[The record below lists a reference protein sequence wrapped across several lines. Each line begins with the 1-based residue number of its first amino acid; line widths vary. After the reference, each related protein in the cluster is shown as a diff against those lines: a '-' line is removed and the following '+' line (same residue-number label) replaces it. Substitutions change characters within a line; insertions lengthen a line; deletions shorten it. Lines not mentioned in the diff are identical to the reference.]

1 MIKNKDVIQ
10 PLYRYNMSDKEYQA
24 RFIEL
29 KKMTKPLHKRFSGRR
44 EYKSMGLEHYNRF
57 IAGVLAT
64 IRQDGECDY
73 VFREDH
79 LVELLRH
86 EHDRLRCRYLP
97 DLECWMVWIR
107 ENKPV
112 KIAA

>member
-1 MIKNKDVIQ
+1 MTK
-10 PLYRYNMSDKEYQA
+10 YRYNMSAEEYQA

-29 KKMTKPLHKRFSGRR
+29 KKMTKPLHNRFSGRR

-57 IAGVLAT
+57 IAGVRAT
-64 IRQDGECDY
+64 IRQPDGIDY

-79 LVELLRH
+79 LVELLWY
-86 EHDRLRCRYLP
+86 EYDRLQCRYLP
-97 DLECWMVWIR
+97 DLECWMVWLR
-107 ENKPV
+107 DKKPS